1 MQFEIQQE
9 PGSIIKVIG
18 VGGGGSNAVNHMF
31 KLGIKGV
38 DFIVCNTDRQ
48 ALDVSPVT
56 HRIQLG
62 AALTKGLGAGSIPE
76 MGKNSA
82 IETIEEIRKHLSD
95 GTQMVFI
102 TAGLGGGTGTGAAP
116 IIASV
121 AREMGILSVGI
132 VTMPFIFE
140 GKKRRQQ
147 AEAGLA
153 EMKKHVDTLLVI
165 CNDKLREI
173 YGNLK
178 MSEAFAHADDVLT
191 GAAKSIAEIIS
202 IHLHVNVDF
211 NDVRTVMKDSGVAIM
226 GTATASGER
235 RAIRAVEQALN
246 SPLLN
251 DNNIRGARHVLLNI
265 MSGSDDISMDEF
277 GEITDYIQEASG
289 YTAELITGYGIDPA
303 LGENVG
309 VTIIATGFETNTP
322 KGFEPPKQQEK
333 VVNVLED
340 TKVEEL
346 VEPVVV
352 ETVVQATI
360 EDIIKEEEK
369 VEIPEAM
376 SNAPKTEEPFLIIK
390 KVEEVKVE
398 AVIEPVVEAV
408 IEPVIEAVVIEAV
421 VEPIV
426 EAVVEE
432 VVMEEISFENE
443 NEETFIENEITLTPI
458 AETETPKEIEFV
470 VTNNEPVAEVENTV
484 ASDVEITLVSND
496 IENEIVAENDIVINE
511 VGEQPV
517 VSSEEVTMEIKEVSF
532 TNETEV
538 PVVENVQ
545 IELTAEETAKLERE
559 DRIRLA
565 QERIKKLKDITL
577 KLKSSEGLLEL
588 EKEPS
593 FVRQNIKLDDTNFS
607 TESNVSRFTLSEGDD
622 KKTEIKSNNSFLHDN
637 VD

>member
-1 MQFEIQQE
+1 MMQFEIQQE

-31 KLGIKGV
+31 KQGIKGV
-38 DFIVCNTDRQ
+38 DFIVCNTDKQ
-48 ALDVSPVT
+48 ALDISPVAN
-56 HRIQLG
+56 RIQLG

-82 IETIEEIRKHLSD
+82 IETIDEIRKYLGD
-95 GTQMVFI
+95 GTEMVFI

-132 VTMPFIFE
+132 VTMPFVFE
-140 GKKRRQQ
+140 GKKRKEQ

-153 EMKKHVDTLLVI
+153 EMKKYVDTLLVI

-191 GAAKSIAEIIS
+191 GAAKSIAEVIS
-202 IHLHVNVDF
+202 MHLHINVDF
-211 NDVRTVMKDSGVAIM
+211 NDVKTVMKDSGVAIM
-226 GTATASGER
+226 GTASASGER

-289 YTAELITGYGIDPA
+289 YTAELITGYGIDA
-303 LGENVG
+303 SLGDSVG
-309 VTIIATGFETNTP
+309 VTIIATGFVTNTP

-333 VVNVLED
+333 VVSILVAD
-340 TKVEEL
+340 TKVEEI
-346 VEPVVV
+346 VETAVVV
-352 ETVVQATI
+352 NTVVQATI
-360 EDIIKEEEK
+360 QDVIKEEEIDEK
-369 VEIPEAM
+369 
-376 SNAPKTEEPFLIIK
+376 KTPEPFLIVK
-390 KVEEVKVE
+390 HTEEVKVE
-398 AVIEPVVEAV
+398 T
-408 IEPVIEAVVIEAV
+408 
-421 VEPIV
+421 
-426 EAVVEE
+426 VVEE
-432 VVMEEISFENE
+432 VVAEETSFEND
-443 NEETFIENEITLTPI
+443 NEETFIDSEITMTSS
-458 AETETPKEIEFV
+458 ETIVSETPTNEIEFV
-470 VTNNEPVAEVENTV
+470 VTNTVSETENTV
-484 ASDVEITLVSND
+484 SSSVVENLENDFVVNEVEEQPEFSSVEEIKMEVQEIT
-496 IENEIVAENDIVINE
+496 
-511 VGEQPV
+511 
-517 VSSEEVTMEIKEVSF
+517 F
-532 TNETEV
+532 TNESEMHVESKNTE
-538 PVVENVQ
+538 
-545 IELTAEETAKLERE
+545 ELSAEETHKMERE
-559 DRIRLA
+559 ERIRLA

-577 KLKSSEGLLEL
+577 KLKSSEGLMEL

-593 FVRQNIKLDDTNFS
+593 FVRQNIKLDETNFS
-607 TESNVSRFTLSEGDD
+607 TESNVSRFTLSEGED
-622 KKTEIKSNNSFLHDN
+622 KKTEIKSNNSYLHDN

>member
-1 MQFEIQQE
+1 MQFEIQNE

-31 KLGIKGV
+31 KQGIKGV
-38 DFIVCNTDRQ
+38 DFIVCNTDKQ
-48 ALDVSPVT
+48 ALDISPVAN
-56 HRIQLG
+56 RIQLG

-82 IETIEEIRKHLSD
+82 LETIDEIRKYLSD
-95 GTQMVFI
+95 GTEMVFI

-132 VTMPFIFE
+132 VTMPFVFE
-140 GKKRRQQ
+140 GKKRKEQ

-153 EMKKHVDTLLVI
+153 EMKKYVDTLLVI

-191 GAAKSIAEIIS
+191 GAARSIAEVIS
-202 IHLHVNVDF
+202 MHLHINVDF
-211 NDVRTVMKDSGVAIM
+211 NDVKTVMKDSGVAIM

-251 DNNIRGARHVLLNI
+251 DNNIRGARHVLMNI
-265 MSGSDDISMDEF
+265 MSGNDDISMDEF

-289 YTAELITGYGIDPA
+289 YTAELITGYGIDPT
-303 LGENVG
+303 LGDNVG
-309 VTIIATGFETNTP
+309 VTIIATGFQTNTP

-333 VVNVLED
+333 VVSVL
-340 TKVEEL
+340 VEEAKKP
-346 VEPVVV
+346 VTETPVVV
-352 ETVVQATI
+352 NTVVQSTI
-360 EDIIKEEEK
+360 EDVIKEVEK
-369 VEIPEAM
+369 
-376 SNAPKTEEPFLIIK
+376 KTEEPFLIVKQAEETRIET
-390 KVEEVKVE
+390 KVEE
-398 AVIEPVVEAV
+398 
-408 IEPVIEAVVIEAV
+408 
-421 VEPIV
+421 IV
-426 EAVVEE
+426 AET
-432 VVMEEISFENE
+432 SFENDA
-443 NEETFIENEITLTPI
+443 EETFIDTEMTLITKEPV
-458 AETETPKEIEFV
+458 ADAPKEIEFV
-470 VTNNEPVAEVENTV
+470 VTNSEEAAVNEPETAEI
-484 ASDVEITLVSND
+484 D
-496 IENEIVAENDIVINE
+496 
-511 VGEQPV
+511 EQPD
-517 VSSEEVTMEIKEVSF
+517 F
-532 TNETEV
+532 
-538 PVVENVQ
+538 
-545 IELTAEETAKLERE
+545 TAEEEVKMEEEISITFTSSTEMHVENKSTELSAEEAQKLERE
-559 DRIRLA
+559 ERIRLA

-593 FVRQNIKLDDTNFS
+593 FVRQNIKLDETNYS
-607 TESNVSRFTLSEGDD
+607 TESNVSRFSLGEGED
-622 KKTEIKSNNSFLHDN
+622 KKTEIKSNNSYLHDN